1 MRIEANGF
9 PKSGNHA
16 LAKAC
21 ELLGLPVEVQHLTYR
36 EKVAGGKYILIVRD
50 PRNIVVSMLR
60 FRYKPQTPGMFI
72 TTFRKF
78 QDKPLVEELGEYEGW
93 LGDSETLAVKFEDL
107 IVGQN
112 QMEKIAAYAG
122 VPYLDGAFEELP
134 GLTRTWTGEYSDY
147 RKLWTPEVDKVWREE
162 GGQELAA
169 RWGY

>member
-1 MRIEANGF
+1 MRIEINGF

-50 PRNIVVSMLR
+50 PKNVVLSMLR

-72 TTFRKF
+72 TTFRQF
-78 QDKPLVEELGEYEGW
+78 QDRSLVEEMAEYTGW
-93 LGDSETLAVKFEDL
+93 LKDRDTLVVRFENLTAWPDE
-107 IVGQN
+107 
-112 QMEKIAAYAG
+112 MRMIAAYADA
-122 VPYLDGAFEELP
+122 PYIDGAFEELP
-134 GLTRTWTGEYSDY
+134 GLTRTWTGSYSDY
-147 RKLWTPEVDKVWREE
+147 RTIWTPEVNKVWREE